1 LAKAKTI
8 EIVTTPFGA
17 FEVKEPIH
25 PQIPFS
31 LLSIAETVFFYA
43 ERLRSVT
50 KLYTE
55 PFT

>member
-17 FEVKEPIH
+17 LEVKELIH
-25 PQIPFS
+25 PQIPLS
-31 LLSIAETVFFYA
+31 VLSIAELLFFYA
-43 ERLRSVT
+43 TRLRSVT

-55 PFT
+55 PST